1 MELDFKDL
9 LLMLWQKIYW
19 VISAAVLGGA
29 IAFLVSYFM
38 MTPIYSATASIYV
51 YNGEK
56 LGEKVSQADLVASQ
70 QLVETYIVIT
80 ESNSVLNDVS
90 RRLGGDFTAKEIRNM
105 LSAKAIGNTEALAIT
120 IEHEDPE
127 IAMNMVNTIVE
138 VLQNQIKEVIPASV
152 ARPIDKAE
160 LPEVPT
166 SPNIPLNTAIGI
178 LLGFILCV
186 AIIIARSMFDTT
198 VHSEE
203 DLSEFD
209 IPILG
214 VIPALDVETP
224 NTYS

>member
-38 MTPIYSATASIYV
+38 MTPIYSATASLYV

-56 LGEKVSQADLVASQ
+56 VADKVSQSDLVASQ
-70 QLVETYIVIT
+70 QLVETYIIIIK
-80 ESNSVLNDVS
+80 SDSVLEEVS
-90 RRLGGDFTAKEIRNM
+90 RRTGNEFDAKEIREM
-105 LSAKAIGNTEALAIT
+105 LSASATNNTEAFTIT
-120 IEHEDPE
+120 VENENPE
-127 IAMNMVNTIVE
+127 VAQRLVNTI
-138 VLQNQIKEVIPASV
+138 IEVIPNEIIRVVKAGAV
-152 ARPIDKAE
+152 EIIDKAK

-198 VHSEE
+198 VHTEE
-203 DLSEFD
+203 DLSEFNL
-209 IPILG
+209 PVLG
-214 VIPALDVETP
+214 VVPALDVETP
-224 NTYS
+224 DNYS

>member
-19 VISAAVLGGA
+19 VITAAVLGGA
-29 IAFLVSYFM
+29 VAFLVSYFM
-38 MTPIYSATASIYV
+38 MTPIYSATASLYV

-56 LGEKVSQADLVASQ
+56 TANRVSQSDLVASQ
-70 QLVETYIVIT
+70 QLVETYIVIIK
-80 ESNSVLNDVS
+80 SDSVLEEVS
-90 RRLGGDFTAKEIRNM
+90 RRTGDEFTAEEIRDM
-105 LSAKAIGNTEALAIT
+105 LSAQATNGTEAFTIT
-120 IEHEDPE
+120 VENKDPE
-127 IAMNMVNTIVE
+127 TAQRLVNTI
-138 VLQNQIKEVIPASV
+138 IEVIPSEIIRVVKAGAV
-152 ARPIDKAE
+152 EIIDRAKV
-160 LPEVPT
+160 PEDPS
-166 SPNIPLNTAIGI
+166 SPNIPLNTAVGI

-198 VHSEE
+198 IHTED
-203 DLSEFD
+203 DLSEFN

>member
-29 IAFLVSYFM
+29 VAFLVSYFM
-38 MTPIYSATASIYV
+38 MTPMYTATASLYV
-51 YNGEK
+51 YNGDK
-56 LGEKVSQADLVASQ
+56 VADKVSQSDLVASQ
-70 QLVETYIVIT
+70 QLVETYIIIIK
-80 ESNSVLNDVS
+80 SDSVLEEVS
-90 RRLGGDFTAKEIRNM
+90 RRTGNEFKAEEIREM
-105 LSAKAIGNTEALAIT
+105 LSASATNDTEAFT
-120 IEHEDPE
+120 ISVENENPE
-127 IAMNMVNTIVE
+127 TARRLVNTI
-138 VLQNQIKEVIPASV
+138 IEVIPNEIIRVVKAGAV
-152 ARPIDKAE
+152 EIIDRAK

-198 VHSEE
+198 VHTEE
-203 DLSEFD
+203 DLSEFN

-214 VIPALDVETP
+214 VIPALDVESP
-224 NTYS
+224 ANYS